1 MRLFIAIPIPD
12 DVQEYIRA
20 VQNKLPKKGIFLN
33 NHFHLTLQFL
43 GDSASEEQL
52 QKIKSAIAITFE
64 QSSPDKYFLFQL
76 RPLQTFKN
84 RFGQIRV
91 IWTGLKISKIL
102 LEFQKKLEKNL
113 EAVGF
118 KNEKVFIP
126 HLTLARVKLP
136 QTQMLEK
143 DLQNIVIEERIFEV
157 NEMHLIQTLLKP
169 EGATY
174 KVLEKYM
181 WEEEK

>member
-1 MRLFIAIPIPD
+1 M
-12 DVQEYIRA
+12 
-20 VQNKLPKKGIFLN
+20 
-33 NHFHLTLQFL
+33 
-43 GDSASEEQL
+43 
-52 QKIKSAIAITFE
+52 
-64 QSSPDKYFLFQL
+64 
-76 RPLQTFKN
+76 
-84 RFGQIRV
+84 
-91 IWTGLKISKIL
+91 
-102 LEFQKKLEKNL
+102 